1 MFQRF
6 KISNADKKRHL
17 DDNGYITVDES
28 PILRAGI
35 LEYYGSELIDGSDGD
50 EIDGVKIIPDKVYRV
65 YIPPEELERA
75 ADSFKLLPITNDHEW
90 LGNGGADARDF
101 QEGSTGE
108 SVTVKDDMIFVPLK
122 FTGDEIITSLNH
134 GKEELSASYT
144 NTLSKSDNADY
155 DFVATDI
162 KGNHVALV
170 EKGRCGPDVKVLN
183 KQMERK
189 HMKIKNEMKL
199 ILDGKE
205 IDLNEFFKQ
214 EQGESAHEGTGA
226 IVGNEDKREIIR
238 EIMAVAGKSND
249 DFEGGEDEKVREI
262 AKLAERL
269 AYEPSETSKSD
280 NEDKRKEI
288 DEVGG
293 FLKDK
298 GLSDEDIRFVI
309 GKMEKDAYAPSED
322 SKSDNED
329 KDADDEDKDADDD
342 KKEDKTADNAC
353 KSHNAAMSSFVAKIA
368 NAVARQSAKKDAGL
382 KRAYNAASEV
392 LGEFNPFGMTE
403 REMLVRAL
411 NHAGVDVD
419 KETDAELYAMLKVCN
434 TTARVDNS
442 FDYNASGKDEVEINI

>member
-1 MFQRF
+1 MPIKSGIWTTTPLYRW
-6 KISNADKKRHL
+6 S
-17 DDNGYITVDES
+17 GYF
-28 PILRAGI
+28 
-35 LEYYGSELIDGSDGD
+35 GSELIDGSDGD

-280 NEDKRKEI
+280 NEDK
-288 DEVGG
+288 
-293 FLKDK
+293 
-298 GLSDEDIRFVI
+298 
-309 GKMEKDAYAPSED
+309 
-322 SKSDNED
+322 
-329 KDADDEDKDADDD
+329 DADNEDKDADDD

>member
-1 MFQRF
+1 
-6 KISNADKKRHL
+6 
-17 DDNGYITVDES
+17 
-28 PILRAGI
+28 
-35 LEYYGSELIDGSDGD
+35 
-50 EIDGVKIIPDKVYRV
+50 
-65 YIPPEELERA
+65 
-75 ADSFKLLPITNDHEW
+75 
-90 LGNGGADARDF
+90 
-101 QEGSTGE
+101 
-108 SVTVKDDMIFVPLK
+108 
-122 FTGDEIITSLNH
+122 
-134 GKEELSASYT
+134 
-144 NTLSKSDNADY
+144 
-155 DFVATDI
+155 
-162 KGNHVALV
+162 
-170 EKGRCGPDVKVLN
+170 
-183 KQMERK
+183 
-189 HMKIKNEMKL
+189 MKIKNEMKL

-214 EQGESAHEGTGA
+214 EQGESAHEGTSA
-226 IVGNEDKREIIR
+226 IVDNEDKREIIR

-280 NEDKRKEI
+280 N
-288 DEVGG
+288 
-293 FLKDK
+293 
-298 GLSDEDIRFVI
+298 
-309 GKMEKDAYAPSED
+309 
-322 SKSDNED
+322 
-329 KDADDEDKDADDD
+329 EDKDADDD

>member
-144 NTLSKSDNADY
+144 NKLSKSDNPDY
-155 DFVATDI
+155 DFVASDI

-183 KQMERK
+183 NQMERK
-189 HMKIKNEMKL
+189 RMKTKNEVKL

-205 IDLNEFFKQ
+205 IDLDEFFKQ
-214 EQGESAHEGTGA
+214 EQGESAHEGTKA
-226 IVGNEDKREIIR
+226 IVDTNNEDKREIIR

-249 DFEGGEDEKVREI
+249 DFDGGEDEKVREV
-262 AKLAERL
+262 AKLAEKL
-269 AYEPSETSKSD
+269 AYNPSEDSKSD
-280 NEDKRKEI
+280 NEDKRKLI

-309 GKMEKDAYAPSED
+309 GKMEKDAYEPSED
-322 SKSDNED
+322 SKVDN
-329 KDADDEDKDADDD
+329 EDKDADDD
-342 KKEDKTADNAC
+342 KKAGMPADNAC
-353 KSHNAAMSSFVAKIA
+353 KSHNAAMSSFMAKIA

-434 TTARVDNS
+434 TAARVDSS
-442 FDYNASGKDEVEINI
+442 FNYGASSKDEVEINI

>member
-1 MFQRF
+1 MFQKF

-17 DDNGYITVDES
+17 DDNGYISVDES

-35 LEYYGSELIDGSDGD
+35 LEYYGAELLDGREEG
-50 EIDGVKIIPDKVYRV
+50 EIDGVPVLADKVYKV
-65 YIPPEELERA
+65 FLPPEELERG

-90 LGNGGADARDF
+90 LGADGADARDF

-108 SVTVKDDMIFVPLK
+108 TVIVKDEMLFVPLK
-122 FTGDEIITSLNH
+122 FTGDEIITALNQ

-144 NTLSKSDNADY
+144 NKLSKSDSSEY

-183 KQMERK
+183 NQMERK
-189 HMKIKNEMKL
+189 RMKTKNEVKL

-205 IDLNEFFKQ
+205 IDLDEFFKQ
-214 EQGESAHEGTGA
+214 EQGESAHEGTKA
-226 IVGNEDKREIIR
+226 IVDTNNEDKREIIR

-249 DFEGGEDEKVREI
+249 DFEGGEDEKVREV
-262 AKLAERL
+262 AKLAEKL
-269 AYEPSETSKSD
+269 AYNPSEDSKSD
-280 NEDKRKEI
+280 NEDKRKLI

-309 GKMEKDAYAPSED
+309 GKMEKDAYDPSED

-329 KDADDEDKDADDD
+329 KDADDKDS
-342 KKEDKTADNAC
+342 KEENGC
-353 KSHNAAMSSFVAKIA
+353 KSQNASMTSLVTKIA
-368 NAVARQSAKKDAGL
+368 NAVARQNAKKDADL
-382 KRAYNAASEV
+382 KRAYNAASEIM
-392 LGEFNPFGMTE
+392 GEFNPFGMSA

-419 KETDAELYAMLKVCN
+419 KESDAELFAMLKVCN
-434 TTARVDNS
+434 NAVRVDNS
-442 FDYNASGKDEVEINI
+442 FNYGASGKDEVEINI

>member
-1 MFQRF
+1 
-6 KISNADKKRHL
+6 
-17 DDNGYITVDES
+17 
-28 PILRAGI
+28 
-35 LEYYGSELIDGSDGD
+35 
-50 EIDGVKIIPDKVYRV
+50 
-65 YIPPEELERA
+65 
-75 ADSFKLLPITNDHEW
+75 
-90 LGNGGADARDF
+90 
-101 QEGSTGE
+101 
-108 SVTVKDDMIFVPLK
+108 
-122 FTGDEIITSLNH
+122 
-134 GKEELSASYT
+134 
-144 NTLSKSDNADY
+144 
-155 DFVATDI
+155 
-162 KGNHVALV
+162 
-170 EKGRCGPDVKVLN
+170 
-183 KQMERK
+183 
-189 HMKIKNEMKL
+189 MKIKNEMKL

-226 IVGNEDKREIIR
+226 IVDNEDKREIIR
-238 EIMAVAGKSND
+238 EIMAVAGKFND

-322 SKSDNED
+322 SKSDN
-329 KDADDEDKDADDD
+329 EDKDADDD

>member
-35 LEYYGSELIDGSDGD
+35 LEYYGSELIDGFDGD

-122 FTGDEIITSLNH
+122 FTGDEIITALNQ

-144 NTLSKSDNADY
+144 NTLSKSDSADY
-155 DFVATDI
+155 EFVSTDI

-214 EQGESAHEGTGA
+214 EQGEGAHKGTSA
-226 IVGNEDKREIIR
+226 IVDNEDKREIIR

-269 AYEPSETSKSD
+269 AYEPSEDSKTD

-309 GKMEKDAYAPSED
+309 GKMEKDAYEPSED

-329 KDADDEDKDADDD
+329 KDADDD
-342 KKEDKTADNAC
+342 KKEDMPADNAC
-353 KSHNAAMSSFVAKIA
+353 KSHNAAMSSFMAKIA
-368 NAVARQSAKKDAGL
+368 NAVARQTAKKDAGL

-411 NHAGVDVD
+411 NRAGVDVD

>member
-6 KISNADKKRHL
+6 KISNANKKRHL

-35 LEYYGSELIDGSDGD
+35 LEYYGSELIEGFDGD

-90 LGNGGADARDF
+90 LGNGGANARDF

-122 FTGDEIITSLNH
+122 FTGDEIITALNQ

-155 DFVATDI
+155 EFVSTDI

-214 EQGESAHEGTGA
+214 EQGEGAHKGTGT
-226 IVGNEDKREIIR
+226 IVDNEDKREIIR

-249 DFEGGEDEKVREI
+249 DFDGGEDEKVREI

-269 AYEPSETSKSD
+269 AYEPSEDSKTD

-309 GKMEKDAYAPSED
+309 GKMEKDAYEPSED

-329 KDADDEDKDADDD
+329 KDADDD
-342 KKEDKTADNAC
+342 KKDDMSADNAC
-353 KSHNAAMSSFVAKIA
+353 KSHNAAMSSFMAKIA

-419 KETDAELYAMLKVCN
+419 KETDGELYAMLKACN
-434 TTARVDNS
+434 ATARVDNS